1 MDTIQE
7 ALALVGDEPISNLFE
22 FVEIVQESTDKSKDV
37 VRWFDATN
45 IAVDVGRAIYRYAE
59 SKERICQG

>member
-22 FVEIVQESTDKSKDV
+22 FVEIVQESTDKNKDI

-45 IAVDVGRAIYRYAE
+45 IAVDVGRAIFRYAE
-59 SKERICQG
+59 NKERICQG

>member
-22 FVEIVQESTDKSKDV
+22 FVEIVQESTDKDKDV

-45 IAVDVGRAIYRYAE
+45 IAVDVGRAIFRYAE
-59 SKERICQG
+59 NKERICQG

>member
-22 FVEIVQESTDKSKDV
+22 FVEIVQESTDKNKDI